1 MAGIGPPDNRRLLV
15 ENIQVADLPEPVA
28 RAIEAMV
35 EVIRKQLGSRGH
47 EAPPKALHIPLW
59 EGTVIGHLTREEIYD
74 DAR

>member
-1 MAGIGPPDNRRLLV
+1 M
-15 ENIQVADLPEPVA
+15 ENIHVADLPEPVA

-35 EVIRKQLGSRGH
+35 EVIRHQLESGKHQMTRKS
-47 EAPPKALHIPLW
+47 PNLPIW